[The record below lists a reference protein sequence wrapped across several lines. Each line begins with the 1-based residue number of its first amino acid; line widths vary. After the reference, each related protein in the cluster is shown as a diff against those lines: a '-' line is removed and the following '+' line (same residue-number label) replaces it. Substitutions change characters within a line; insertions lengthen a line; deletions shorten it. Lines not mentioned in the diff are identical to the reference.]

1 MRMSNSRDFLF
12 KTTTSSKIVKD
23 AIKRYELLIFHR
35 SDIEHENC
43 NSQTAII
50 STVLIYILNESEAL
64 NLDTNYRYTLTIS
77 IETTDA
83 TIVANSPFG
92 AMYVLS
98 VLLFVQ
104 YYKIIRN
111 TFKKGHLKVDFVIN
125 A

>member
-12 KTTTSSKIVKD
+12 QTTSSSKIVKD
-23 AIKRYELLIFHR
+23 AIKRYEPLIFHH

-43 NSQTAII
+43 NSQTVVI
-50 STVLIYILNESEAL
+50 STVLINILNESEAL
-64 NLDTNYRYTLTIS
+64 NFDTNYSYKLTIS

-98 VLLFVQ
+98 VLLFMQ
-104 YYKIIRN
+104 Y
-111 TFKKGHLKVDFVIN
+111 LKLQN
-125 A
+125 N